1 MTEEEPTED
10 LKLTF
15 VVPKEMVGLARI
27 MAEARSYRPSL
38 PPIDWEAERKRRRNE
53 LIEKLANLEHEQ
65 WCYWTHQLVS
75 AGRIP
80 DWLVKKWKAN
90 WVRYADLPEEVK
102 EMDREWARRA
112 LAIVEER

>member
-1 MTEEEPTED
+1 MTDGEPTED
-10 LKLTF
+10 LTLTV

-27 MAEARSYRPSL
+27 LAEARSYRPSL

-80 DWLVKKWKAN
+80 DWLVVKWKQS
-90 WVRYADLPEEVK
+90 WVPYAELTEEAK
-102 EMDREWARRA
+102 ELDRTWARRA
-112 LAIVEER
+112 LEIMEER